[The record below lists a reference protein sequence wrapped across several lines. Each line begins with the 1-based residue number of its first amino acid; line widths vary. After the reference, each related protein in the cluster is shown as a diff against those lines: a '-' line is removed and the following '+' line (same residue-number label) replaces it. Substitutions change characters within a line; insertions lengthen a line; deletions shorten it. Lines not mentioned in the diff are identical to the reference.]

1 MEYVSMSKIDTVLLI
16 SNNIMF
22 LPRIKNAVEPN
33 VDVTRTT
40 QLSELKDSLINSN
53 VTCVIV
59 DLEYNQEIWEEAIK
73 YVRQTVDVSP
83 RIVAYGPHED
93 ESSMNLAKSLGCD
106 AVTPKG
112 VFNSRMKNII
122 NPE

>member
-83 RIVAYGPHED
+83 RIVAYGPQQ
-93 ESSMNLAKSLGCD
+93 
-106 AVTPKG
+106 
-112 VFNSRMKNII
+112 
-122 NPE
+122 

>member
-1 MEYVSMSKIDTVLLI
+1 MKKMDTVLLV

-33 VDVTRTT
+33 VEVTRTT

-53 VTCVIV
+53 VTCVIF
-59 DLEYNQEIWEEAIK
+59 DLEYKQEIWEQAIK

-83 RIVAYGPHED
+83 RIIAYGPHED

-112 VFNSRMKNII
+112 VFNSRMKSII
-122 NPE
+122 NPEESCL

>member
-1 MEYVSMSKIDTVLLI
+1 MSKIDTVLLI

-33 VDVTRTT
+33 VDVKRTS

-122 NPE
+122 NPEES